1 MTDAELS
8 VVKCRTM
15 FITRRSSNLYRR
27 SLNQTTNHTKPI
39 LIPLLYHTRGRTLK
53 KCLVSKF
60 CQIFPDLA
68 RVTSMHILS
77 EHPPP
82 HAKLMM
88 KRRPEFLMCRP
99 LPLPLLCPS
108 SALPP
113 PFLRPSSALPPPF
126 LRPSSALPPP
136 FLRLIGLYITTYKAF
151 VL

>member
-8 VVKCRTM
+8 VVKCITM
-15 FITRRSSNLYRR
+15 FITRRSSILYRR
-27 SLNQTTNHTKPI
+27 SLNQTTNHSKPI

-60 CQIFPDLA
+60 CQILPDLA

-82 HAKLMM
+82 HAMLMM
-88 KRRPEFLMCRP
+88 KRCPEFLMCTA

-113 PFLRPSSALPPPF
+113 PFLRPSSASKIRIDRTSIL
-126 LRPSSALPPP
+126 L
-136 FLRLIGLYITTYKAF
+136 LIMHLFYN
-151 VL
+151 V